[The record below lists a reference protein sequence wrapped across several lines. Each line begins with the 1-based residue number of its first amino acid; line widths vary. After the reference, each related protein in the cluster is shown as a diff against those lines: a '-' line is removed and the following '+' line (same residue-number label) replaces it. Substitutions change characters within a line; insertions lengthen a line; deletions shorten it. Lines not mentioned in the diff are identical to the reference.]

1 MPIKLYRLADVI
13 GIVGL
18 SRATIY
24 KKIKEG
30 SFPAPVKLGVKAS
43 GWKSSDIEAWISQL
57 QIGGVQA

>member
-18 SRATIY
+18 SRSTIY

-30 SFPAPVKLGVKAS
+30 SFPAPVKLGVKPS
-43 GWKSSDIEAWISQL
+43 VWKSSDIEAWISQL